1 MMKLDTYSLKARVY
15 PCVIILLPCFL
26 LSVIYIT
33 NIEVYS
39 HYLTPFI
46 GIGVFSFLLSQIGR
60 DQGKK
65 KESKLFKHWGGKPTN
80 IILRHSNDYLDIH
93 TKKRFHAKL
102 EQVIPDIKIP
112 TPEEEQEN
120 LIAADCIY
128 DSCTKYLI
136 SRTRDTSKYP
146 LLFKEN
152 INYGFRRNLWGMK
165 TWALIIIAGC
175 LVVHVAIAT
184 ETFSTLENLKP
195 LDGLLFVALV
205 IFSLIWLFT
214 INKEWIKVAAFAY
227 AERLHETLH
236 E

>member
-1 MMKLDTYSLKARVY
+1 
-15 PCVIILLPCFL
+15 
-26 LSVIYIT
+26 
-33 NIEVYS
+33 
-39 HYLTPFI
+39 
-46 GIGVFSFLLSQIGR
+46 
-60 DQGKK
+60 
-65 KESKLFKHWGGKPTN
+65 
-80 IILRHSNDYLDIH
+80 
-93 TKKRFHAKL
+93 
-102 EQVIPDIKIP
+102 
-112 TPEEEQEN
+112 
-120 LIAADCIY
+120 
-128 DSCTKYLI
+128 
-136 SRTRDTSKYP
+136 
-146 LLFKEN
+146 
-152 INYGFRRNLWGMK
+152 MK